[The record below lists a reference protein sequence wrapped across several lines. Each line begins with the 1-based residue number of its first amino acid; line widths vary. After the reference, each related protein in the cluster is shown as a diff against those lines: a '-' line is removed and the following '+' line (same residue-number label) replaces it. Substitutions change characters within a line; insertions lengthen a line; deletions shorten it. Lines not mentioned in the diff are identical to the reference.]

1 VRRPIRVC
9 GQPYSA
15 PSLLGFGK
23 KASFPCV
30 AAEGFPQAFGGDTE
44 SGAMASD
51 TIDVAEVAGALLVE
65 ARSLAAATDYP
76 EWPAQA
82 RASSSHDLLAMV
94 WSSYGERGP
103 RTREGLALAR
113 QALSAADGGEAVES
127 GADLVAVFDRAVSL
141 VVAR

>member
-1 VRRPIRVC
+1 VRCPIRVC

-15 PSLLGFGK
+15 PSLPWFGGE
-23 KASFPCV
+23 ASFPCIT
-30 AAEGFPQAFGGDTE
+30 AAGFPQVFGGDIE
-44 SGAMASD
+44 SGVMASE
-51 TIDVAEVAGALLVE
+51 TIDTAEVAGALLVE

-82 RASSSHDLLAMV
+82 RASSCHDLLAMV
-94 WSSYGERGP
+94 WSSYGERDA

-113 QALSAADGGEAVES
+113 RALSTAAGNEQAEN
-127 GADLVAVFDRAVSL
+127 AEELVAVFDRAVSL